1 MSVLWFALFLLSYVS
16 LATAEY
22 CKLDT
27 KTCSC
32 IADDGWG
39 VDMRNI
45 SGQEI
50 QTAPNF
56 VDNKSGYFLSLCQDS
71 QKLPDY
77 VNGTNECSKGF
88 SVSRQRR
95 RRHIR
100 GIFLTI

>member
-39 VDMRNI
+39 VDMRNM

-50 QTAPNF
+50 QTAPNY
-56 VDNKSGYFLSLCQDS
+56 KSGYILSLCQDS
-71 QKLPDY
+71 QELPEY
-77 VNGTNECSKGF
+77 VNGTKECNKGF
-88 SVSRQRR
+88 SVSKQRR
-95 RRHIR
+95 RRH
-100 GIFLTI
+100 

>member
-22 CKLDT
+22 CKLDP

-39 VDMRNI
+39 VDMRNM
-45 SGQEI
+45 SGKEI

-56 VDNKSGYFLSLCQDS
+56 VDKSGYILSLCQDS
-71 QKLPDY
+71 HTLPEY

-88 SVSRQRR
+88 SVSR
-95 RRHIR
+95 
-100 GIFLTI
+100 